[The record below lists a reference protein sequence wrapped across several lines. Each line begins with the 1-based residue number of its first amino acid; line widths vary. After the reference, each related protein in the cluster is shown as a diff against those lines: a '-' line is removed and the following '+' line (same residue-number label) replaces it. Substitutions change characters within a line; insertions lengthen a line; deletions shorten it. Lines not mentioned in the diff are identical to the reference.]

1 MVWCNIVKSLWSSD
15 KWFVSPYNFVE
26 DVVKNFKLPEKP
38 IIHDTTLRDGEQQA
52 GIVFRKN
59 EKIEIAM
66 ALDEAGVHR
75 IEVGMPAVSK
85 EDFEAI
91 KEISKQG
98 LNAMVM
104 AFVRC
109 LKGDVDLALK
119 CDVPGVVMEL
129 PSSKHLLFYAY
140 KWDEEKAI
148 GRAVEAVEYAKSH
161 GLFVTFF
168 TIDATR
174 AELDFFRKVVEA
186 VHNHMDSLTFADT
199 FGVCSPWAI
208 SYLINKFREF
218 VKKPIEIHPH
228 NDFGLA
234 VANALTAIVSGAVGI
249 HTTVNGIGERAGNAP
264 LEEVVLALELLLGVK
279 TGVKLNKL
287 YDLSKLVEKYS
298 KVKLPPHKPIVGE
311 TPFMIESGIIAE
323 WWLNVKDSKPTE
335 VIPFTPELI
344 GRQKQVE
351 LILGKKSGKAT
362 IRYELSK
369 LGVSETSEEDVTKI
383 LNDVK
388 EKSIEKKA
396 PLTREEFL
404 EIVKKYIRI

>member
-1 MVWCNIVKSLWSSD
+1 MKFLWSTD

-26 DVVKNFKLPEKP
+26 DVIKDFKLPEKI

-52 GIVFRKN
+52 GVVFKKN
-59 EKIEIAM
+59 EKMEIAI
-66 ALDEAGVHR
+66 ALDEAGLHR
-75 IEVGMPAVSK
+75 IEVGMPAVSR

-91 KEISKQG
+91 KEIAKQR
-98 LNAMVM
+98 LKAIVM

-109 LKGDVDLALK
+109 LRSDVDLALK

-129 PSSKHLLFYAY
+129 PSSRHLIHYAY

-148 GRAVEAVEYAKSH
+148 NSAVEAVEYAKSH

-186 VHNHMDSLTFADT
+186 VHDRMDTLTFADT

-208 SYLINKFREF
+208 SYFMNKIKEI
-218 VKKPIEIHPH
+218 VKKPIEIHSH

-234 VANALTAIVSGAVGI
+234 VANALTAVVSGASGV
-249 HTTVNGIGERAGNAP
+249 HTTVNGIGERAGNAS

-279 TGVKLNKL
+279 TGIKLDKL
-287 YDLSKLVEKYS
+287 YELSKLVEKYS
-298 KVKLPPHKPIVGE
+298 KVQLPPHKPVVGE

-323 WWLNVKDSKPTE
+323 WWLNVRDIKPTE
-335 VIPFTPELI
+335 VIPFIPELI
-344 GRQKQVE
+344 GRNRPIE
-351 LILGKKSGKAT
+351 LILGKKSGKTT
-362 IRYELSK
+362 IRYKLKK
-369 LGVSETSEEDVTKI
+369 LGINNVSDELVMKI
-383 LNDVK
+383 LNEVK
-388 EKSIEKKA
+388 EKAVEKKA
-396 PLTREEFL
+396 SLTEEEFI
-404 EIVKKYIRI
+404 EIAKKLLKF

>member
-1 MVWCNIVKSLWSSD
+1 MTYKSLWSSD
-15 KWFVSPYNFVE
+15 KWFVSPYNFIENVTR
-26 DVVKNFKLPEKP
+26 NFKLPEKI

-52 GIVFRKN
+52 GVVFRKN

-66 ALDEAGVHR
+66 ALDDAGIHR

-91 KEISKQG
+91 KETAKQG
-98 LNAMVM
+98 LKAMVM

-109 LKGDVDLALK
+109 LKSDVDLALK
-119 CDVPGVVMEL
+119 CEVHGVVMEL
-129 PSSKHLLFYAY
+129 PSSRHLIRYAY
-140 KWDEEKAI
+140 KWDEQKAI
-148 GRAVEAVEYAKSH
+148 NSAIEAVEYAKSH

-174 AELDFFRKVVEA
+174 AELDFFRKVIEA
-186 VHNHMDSLTFADT
+186 VHNHMDTLTFADT

-208 SYLINKFREF
+208 SYFMNKIKEF
-218 VKKPIEIHPH
+218 VKKPIEIHSH

-234 VANALTAIVSGAVGI
+234 VANSLTAVVFGAAGV
-249 HTTVNGIGERAGNAP
+249 HTTVNGIGEKAGNAS

-279 TGVKLNKL
+279 TGIKLDKL

-298 KVKLPPHKPIVGE
+298 KVQLPPYKPVTGE

-323 WWLNVKDSKPTE
+323 WWLNAKDVKPTE
-335 VIPFTPELI
+335 VIPFIPELI
-344 GRQKQVE
+344 GRKKPIE
-351 LILGKKSGKAT
+351 LIIGKKSGKAA
-362 IRYELSK
+362 IRYELNK
-369 LGVSETSEEDVTKI
+369 LGITNVSDEMVTKI

-388 EKSIEKKA
+388 EKAIEKKA
-396 PLTREEFL
+396 PLTKEEL
-404 EIVKKYIRI
+404 IEIAKKFIS

>member
-1 MVWCNIVKSLWSSD
+1 MTSLWSSD

-26 DVVKNFKLPEKP
+26 EVVKNFKLPEKV

-52 GIVFRKN
+52 GIVFRKS

-66 ALDEAGVHR
+66 ALDEVGVDR
-75 IEVGMPAVSK
+75 IEVAMPAVSR
-85 EDFEAI
+85 EDFEAV

-98 LNAMVM
+98 LKAMVT
-104 AFVRC
+104 AFTRC
-109 LKGDVDLALK
+109 LKSDVDLALK
-119 CDVPGVVMEL
+119 CDVPGLVMEL
-129 PSSKHLLFYAY
+129 PSSRHIIRYAY

-148 GRAVEAVEYAKSH
+148 SRAVEAVEYAKSH

-186 VHNHMDSLTFADT
+186 VHDHMDTFTFADT

-208 SYLINKFREF
+208 SYFMNKIREF
-218 VKKPIEIHPH
+218 VKKPVEIHPH

-234 VANALTAIVSGAVGI
+234 VANALTAIVSGAAGV
-249 HTTVNGIGERAGNAP
+249 HVTVNGIGERAGNAS

-279 TGVKLNKL
+279 TGIKLDRL

-298 KVKLPPHKPIVGE
+298 KVKIPPHKPIVGE

-323 WWLNVKDSKPTE
+323 WWLNVKDVKPTE
-335 VIPFTPELI
+335 AIPFIPELI
-344 GRQKQVE
+344 GRKKPVE

-369 LGVSETSEEDVTKI
+369 LGITDVSEETIMEI
-383 LNDVK
+383 LSDVK
-388 EKSIEKKA
+388 EKSIEKGA

-404 EIVKKYIRI
+404 DIVKKYL

>member
-1 MVWCNIVKSLWSSD
+1 MALWSSD

-26 DVVKNFKLPEKP
+26 EVVKSFKLPEKV

-52 GIVFRKN
+52 GLVFRKN

-75 IEVGMPAVSK
+75 IEVGMPAVSR
-85 EDFEAI
+85 EDFEAV
-91 KEISKQG
+91 KEVAKQG
-98 LNAMVM
+98 LKAMVM

-109 LKGDVDLALK
+109 LKSDVDMALK

-129 PSSKHLLFYAY
+129 PSSRHLIQYAY
-140 KWDEEKAI
+140 KWDEEVAI
-148 GRAVEAVEYAKSH
+148 SRAVEAVEYAKSH

-174 AELDFFRKVVEA
+174 AEMDFFRRIVQA
-186 VHNHMDSLTFADT
+186 VHDNMDTLTFADT
-199 FGVCSPWAI
+199 FGVCTPWTI
-208 SYLINKFREF
+208 GYLMNKFREF

-234 VANALTAIVSGAVGI
+234 VANALTAIVNGATGV
-249 HTTVNGIGERAGNAP
+249 HVTVNGIGERAGNAA
-264 LEEVVLALELLLGVK
+264 LEEVVLALELLLGIK
-279 TGVKLNKL
+279 TGIKLDKL

-298 KVKLPPHKPIVGE
+298 GVKIHPHKPIVGD

-323 WWLNVKDSKPTE
+323 WWLNVKDIKPTE

-344 GRQKQVE
+344 GRKKSVE
-351 LILGKKSGKAT
+351 LLLGKKSGKAT

-369 LGVSETSEEDVTKI
+369 LGITEISDEIVTKI

-388 EKSIEKKA
+388 EKAIEKKA
-396 PLTREEFL
+396 PLTKEEFL
-404 EIVKKYIRI
+404 EIVKKYVKT

>member
-1 MVWCNIVKSLWSSD
+1 MALWSSD

-26 DVVKNFKLPEKP
+26 EVVKSFKLPEKV

-52 GIVFRKN
+52 GLVFRKN

-75 IEVGMPAVSK
+75 IEVGMPAVSR
-85 EDFEAI
+85 EDFEAV
-91 KEISKQG
+91 KEVAKQG
-98 LNAMVM
+98 LKAMVM

-109 LKGDVDLALK
+109 LKSDVDMVLK

-129 PSSKHLLFYAY
+129 PSSRHLIHYAY
-140 KWDEEKAI
+140 KWDEEVAI
-148 GRAVEAVEYAKSH
+148 NRAVEAVEYAKSH

-174 AELDFFRKVVEA
+174 AEMDFFRRIVQA
-186 VHNHMDSLTFADT
+186 VHDNMDTLTFADT
-199 FGVCSPWAI
+199 FGVCTPWTI
-208 SYLINKFREF
+208 DYLMNKFREF

-234 VANALTAIVSGAVGI
+234 VANALTAIANGAMGVHVTI
-249 HTTVNGIGERAGNAP
+249 NGIGERAGNAA
-264 LEEVVLALELLLGVK
+264 LEEVVLALELLLGIR
-279 TGVKLNKL
+279 TGIKLDKL

-298 KVKLPPHKPIVGE
+298 GVKIHPHKPIVGD

-323 WWLNVKDSKPTE
+323 WWLNVKDIKPTE

-344 GRQKQVE
+344 GRKKSVE
-351 LILGKKSGKAT
+351 LLLGKKSGKAT

-369 LGVSETSEEDVTKI
+369 LGITEISDEIVTKI

-388 EKSIEKKA
+388 EKAIEKKA
-396 PLTREEFL
+396 PLTKEEFL
-404 EIVKKYIRI
+404 EIVKRYVKT